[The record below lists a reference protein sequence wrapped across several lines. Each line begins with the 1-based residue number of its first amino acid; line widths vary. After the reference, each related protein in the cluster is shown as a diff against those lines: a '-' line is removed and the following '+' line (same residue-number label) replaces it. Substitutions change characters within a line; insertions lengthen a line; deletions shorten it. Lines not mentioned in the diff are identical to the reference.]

1 MHGSFVEG
9 GDLNVPQS
17 GSQPTKLRVGSN
29 QNRKSAS
36 DIEVY
41 IGSVEIFF
49 PLYWVWWNWQDQIS
63 IAKNVI
69 LHPKGWSMEWV
80 LNEIFCKPLICLI
93 CVRRVP
99 ITTCILA
106 KGPYVYSGQSPGP
119 YEGPTCTRCTG
130 AKGPAWTFPNVK
142 LQYWVVFWSE
152 RSLWYLRHC
161 QCHWLQFW
169 QLRSWI
175 HDNLCYL
182 TIKSDTGRHR
192 QFLRCFFIMQ
202 VIFKTEESSET
213 LPLNINWM
221 ELVYPKHW
229 ILWFGREKSM
239 RRQFEEKKS
248 TGHFSFFPLGLWG
261 PLSVSPPPLLRPD

>member
-1 MHGSFVEG
+1 MKFSANPWYAWFASEG
-9 GDLNVPQS
+9 CRL
-17 GSQPTKLRVGSN
+17 
-29 QNRKSAS
+29 
-36 DIEVY
+36 
-41 IGSVEIFF
+41 
-49 PLYWVWWNWQDQIS
+49 
-63 IAKNVI
+63 
-69 LHPKGWSMEWV
+69 
-80 LNEIFCKPLICLI
+80 
-93 CVRRVP
+93 RRVFWP
-99 ITTCILA
+99 KDPMCILA

-261 PLSVSPPPLLRPD
+261 PLSGSPHHCWDQIRSQQATLPKNFLPLHIIHRHHHLHHKDQNAWWEYCFKNWRWLIWCVLLQSWYQIWIGS

>member
-1 MHGSFVEG
+1 MQSELFCQFSSCKLREKINICYTSNRINVSFQISWCVHMHGSFVEG

-106 KGPYVYSGQSPGP
+106 KGPYVYSGQR
-119 YEGPTCTRCTG
+119 TLC
-130 AKGPAWTFPNVK
+130 
-142 LQYWVVFWSE
+142 VFWP
-152 RSLWYLRHC
+152 
-161 QCHWLQFW
+161 
-169 QLRSWI
+169 
-175 HDNLCYL
+175 
-182 TIKSDTGRHR
+182 KSRT
-192 QFLRCFFIMQ
+192 
-202 VIFKTEESSET
+202 
-213 LPLNINWM
+213 
-221 ELVYPKHW
+221 
-229 ILWFGREKSM
+229 
-239 RRQFEEKKS
+239 
-248 TGHFSFFPLGLWG
+248 LWG
-261 PLSVSPPPLLRPD
+261 PDVH